1 MNSYLRDWLNFTRG
15 EKSGII
21 FLIAAI
27 TVMIILPEFLGESK
41 NHADFTEFEKEVDDF
56 YAQMSLQNEFGENN
70 DNWRI
75 KESDLFYFDP
85 NKIGADEWKKLG
97 MSERQIKT
105 ILNFRAKGGKFF
117 DAEDL
122 GNIYGISPEQ
132 FEFLKNYVRI
142 ENTRYPNFKK
152 QDYKEKYTTAKRE
165 PVMVDLNSAT
175 YEDLL
180 EIRGIGPSFANRII
194 RYRDLLGGF
203 ISCEQLKEVY
213 GIDEEKYSS
222 VKDQVKADPAQINK
236 ININNATYKD
246 LIRMP
251 YFNKKT
257 ARDFIEYVKI
267 TGKVKEVKSLL
278 KDNIVDEE
286 IFKKL
291 EPYITAE

>member
-1 MNSYLRDWLNFTRG
+1 MGGYFRFWILKIVIYLEL
-15 EKSGII
+15 
-21 FLIAAI
+21 AI
-27 TVMIILPEFLGESK
+27 L
-41 NHADFTEFEKEVDDF
+41 
-56 YAQMSLQNEFGENN
+56 Y
-70 DNWRI
+70 
-75 KESDLFYFDP
+75 
-85 NKIGADEWKKLG
+85 
-97 MSERQIKT
+97 
-105 ILNFRAKGGKFF
+105 
-117 DAEDL
+117 
-122 GNIYGISPEQ
+122 

-286 IFKKL
+286 IFKKMGCNDFISKPIDFDIFYYKL
-291 EPYITAE
+291 YEFISKFETITR